1 MSSESSLD
9 LSRRRLA
16 AISFLSNI
24 SPTEEINGDADGTK
38 VTEIRLDCLQVRDI
52 TLHHSGPE
60 FVTIAQQIIWH
71 LAHHHIMCEV
81 KVIVSN
87 TSQGC
92 FLTYTFGSVLDDL
105 GISKN
110 PDLVAIVLD

>member
-1 MSSESSLD
+1 MSAASSLD

-71 LAHHHIMCEV
+71 LAHHRIMCEV
-81 KVIVSN
+81 KKVIVILVILSP
-87 TSQGC
+87 
-92 FLTYTFGSVLDDL
+92 L
-105 GISKN
+105 SKS
-110 PDLVAIVLD
+110 LI